1 MKESARMDLENAGSG
16 LPSTSAAALPPG
28 TDALGYGGLLPFALL
43 TAALW
48 LLDPGQR
55 LHALALTG
63 LLAYG
68 AVILSFL
75 GAVHWGFVL
84 SRPTA
89 RAPMLLALGVVPA
102 LLGAVTLAMRPET
115 ALVTQMIAFGAV
127 WLYEHRVVGVELLGK
142 PYLDL
147 RRTLTV
153 GVLGI
158 QLLALFGPVAR
169 LGG

>member
-1 MKESARMDLENAGSG
+1 MDLENTRTGTAGTTG
-16 LPSTSAAALPPG
+16 GALPPG

-48 LLDPGQR
+48 ALEPGHR
-55 LHALALTG
+55 LHSLALTG

-84 SRPTA
+84 SRPSA
-89 RAPMLLALGVVPA
+89 RAPLLLALGVVPS
-102 LLGAVTLAMRPET
+102 LVGAVTLAMRPET

-127 WLYEHRVVGVELLGK
+127 WLYEHRVVGVEVLGK

-147 RRTLTV
+147 RRMLTIA
-153 GVLGI
+153 VLVI
-158 QLLALFGPVAR
+158 QLFALLGPVSR

>member
-1 MKESARMDLENAGSG
+1 MVEDVTAGTANRERGS
-16 LPSTSAAALPPG
+16 LPPG

-48 LLDPGQR
+48 VLDADHR

-84 SRPTA
+84 SRPSA
-89 RAPMLLALGVVPA
+89 RAPLLLALGVVPS
-102 LLGAVTLAMRPET
+102 LVGAVTLAMRPET
-115 ALVTQMIAFGAV
+115 ALVTQMIAFAAV
-127 WLYEHRVVGVELLGK
+127 WLYEHRVVGEELLGK

-147 RRTLTV
+147 RRTLTI

-158 QLLALFGPVAR
+158 QLFALLGPVSR

>member
-1 MKESARMDLENAGSG
+1 MDDVNSRSGPQEART
-16 LPSTSAAALPPG
+16 PALPPG

-48 LLDPGQR
+48 ALEPGHR
-55 LHALALTG
+55 LHGLALTG

-75 GAVHWGFVL
+75 GAVHWGFAL
-84 SRPTA
+84 SRPDA
-89 RAPMLLALGVVPA
+89 RAPLLLALGVVPA
-102 LLGAVTLAMRPET
+102 LVGAATLAMRPET

-127 WLYEHRVVGVELLGK
+127 WLYEHRVVGVGVLGK

-147 RRTLTV
+147 RRTLTIA
-153 GVLGI
+153 VLGI
-158 QLLALFGPVAR
+158 LLFALLGPVSR

>member
-1 MKESARMDLENAGSG
+1 MELDDLRNATPGAPSA
-16 LPSTSAAALPPG
+16 PLPPG

-48 LLDPGQR
+48 VLEPGHR
-55 LHALALTG
+55 LHSLALTG

-84 SRPTA
+84 SRPGV
-89 RAPMLLALGVVPA
+89 RAPLLLALGVAPA
-102 LLGAVTLAMRPET
+102 LVGAVTLAMRPET

-127 WLYEHRVVGVELLGK
+127 WLYEHRVVGADVLGK

-147 RRTLTV
+147 RRTLTIA
-153 GVLGI
+153 VLVI
-158 QLLALFGPVAR
+158 QLFALLGPVAR

>member
-1 MKESARMDLENAGSG
+1 MDVENTRTGEGSARAT
-16 LPSTSAAALPPG
+16 PLPPG

-48 LLDPGQR
+48 ALDPGHR
-55 LHALALTG
+55 LHSLALTG

-75 GAVHWGFVL
+75 GAVHWGLVL
-84 SRPTA
+84 ARPGP
-89 RAPMLLALGVVPA
+89 RAPLLLALGVVPS
-102 LLGAVTLAMRPET
+102 LVGAVTLAMRPET

-127 WLYEHRVVGVELLGK
+127 WLYEHRVVGAEVLGK

-147 RRTLTV
+147 RRTLTIA
-153 GVLGI
+153 VLGI
-158 QLLALFGPVAR
+158 QLFALLGPVSR

>member
-1 MKESARMDLENAGSG
+1 MDIENASG
-16 LPSTSAAALPPG
+16 GTREARAVALPPG

-48 LLDPGQR
+48 ALDPGQR
-55 LHALALTG
+55 LHGLALTG

-84 SRPTA
+84 SRPDA
-89 RAPMLLALGVVPA
+89 RAPLLLALGVVPA
-102 LLGAVTLAMRPET
+102 LVGAATLAMRPET

-127 WLYEHRVVGVELLGK
+127 WLYEHRVVGAEVLGK
-142 PYLDL
+142 AYLDL
-147 RRTLTV
+147 RRTLTIA
-153 GVLGI
+153 VLVI
-158 QLLALFGPVAR
+158 LLFALLGPVAR